1 MPGLTIEEANL
12 IHEATSAECSNLF
25 VHLITDKEYQ
35 FRFERTMGKIV
46 AEDPDEEYLTLIMFD
61 TISDEENEEFS
72 KMITENPILERPI
85 RQIQHVNERMI
96 HFAYNLTNF
105 LDNFQK
111 TFNKYVKDV
120 DAKLENP
127 SDIFL
132 KSVFDALLLAYETL
146 SNNAYTAFAL
156 SARKSYQDIE
166 MCSISECR
174 AELIRS
180 QRSQFENEIRRPT
193 QENETKKLEK
203 KVVDL
208 KNEVKE
214 LKREKNETKKLE
226 KNITDL
232 ESEVK
237 RLRQEKEDLK
247 KQKKASDKAAKAQ
260 EQRIAELELKS
271 AVFEKPQTRGRKKMR
286 SDISRVGLDRYFSL
300 PPLRKGDYYSFDDKT
315 YKSLSEF
322 STINKQNMTSLRL
335 D

>member
-1 MPGLTIEEANL
+1 MPGLTVEEANL

-35 FRFERTMGKIV
+35 FRFERTSGKIT
-46 AEDPDEEYLTLIMFD
+46 AEAPDEEYLMLIIFD
-61 TISDEENEEFS
+61 TISDEENEEFGR
-72 KMITENPILERPI
+72 MITENPILERPI

-96 HFAYNLTNF
+96 HFAYNLTNY

-111 TFNKYVKDV
+111 TFNKYVRNV
-120 DAKLENP
+120 NANQETP
-127 SDIFL
+127 SDVFL
-132 KSVFDALLLAYETL
+132 TSVFDALLLAYETV

-156 SARKSYQDIE
+156 AARKSYQDIE

-180 QRSQFENEIRRPT
+180 QRSHQENLAKEIKATDSKCNQIARLEKKIGALENEI
-193 QENETKKLEK
+193 
-203 KVVDL
+203 
-208 KNEVKE
+208 
-214 LKREKNETKKLE
+214 
-226 KNITDL
+226 
-232 ESEVK
+232 K
-237 RLRQEKEDLK
+237 RLKQEKEDLK

-271 AVFEKPQTRGRKKMR
+271 AVFERPQTRGRKKMR
-286 SDISRVGLDRYFSL
+286 SDISRVELKRYLSC

-322 STINKQNMTSLRL
+322 SMINKQNMTSLRL

>member
-1 MPGLTIEEANL
+1 MPGLTVEEANL

-35 FRFERTMGKIV
+35 FRFERTSGKIT
-46 AEDPDEEYLTLIMFD
+46 AEAPDEEYLMLIIFD
-61 TISDEENEEFS
+61 TISDEENEEFGR
-72 KMITENPILERPI
+72 MITENPILERPI

-96 HFAYNLTNF
+96 HFAYNLTNY

-111 TFNKYVKDV
+111 TFNKYVRNV
-120 DAKLENP
+120 NANQETP
-127 SDIFL
+127 SDVFL
-132 KSVFDALLLAYETL
+132 TSVFDALLLAYETV

-156 SARKSYQDIE
+156 AARKSYQDIE

-180 QRSQFENEIRRPT
+180 QRSHQENLAKEIKATDSKCNQIARLEKKIGTLENEI
-193 QENETKKLEK
+193 
-203 KVVDL
+203 
-208 KNEVKE
+208 
-214 LKREKNETKKLE
+214 
-226 KNITDL
+226 
-232 ESEVK
+232 K
-237 RLRQEKEDLK
+237 RLKQEKEDLK

-271 AVFEKPQTRGRKKMR
+271 AVFERPQTRGRKKMR
-286 SDISRVGLDRYFSL
+286 SDISRVELKRYLSC

-322 STINKQNMTSLRL
+322 SMINKQNMTSLRL